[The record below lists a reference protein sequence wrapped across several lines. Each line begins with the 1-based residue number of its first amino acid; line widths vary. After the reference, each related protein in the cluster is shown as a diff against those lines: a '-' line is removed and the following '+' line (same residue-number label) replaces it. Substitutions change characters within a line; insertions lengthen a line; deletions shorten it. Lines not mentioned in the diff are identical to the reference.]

1 MLRDNH
7 FQLYIPVRRVWELQA
22 EKIALVS
29 SKSRQWKSM
38 LPTVPVLNHHPT
50 HKASRRI
57 AMWPVMERW
66 WGRQCHFSVVPARCK
81 LTLLLSSLMEEEAFT
96 GCRLP
101 PEETL
106 TQFSGTRCDFC
117 RHQALR
123 ALLLLWAFSS
133 YHLAWAYRNC
143 TCIKSLS
150 WGSQG
155 AAKAIYPILR
165 IKKMGHRVAER

>member
-22 EKIALVS
+22 EKVTLVS

-38 LPTVPVLNHHPT
+38 LPTVLVLNHHPT

-81 LTLLLSSLMEEEAFT
+81 LTLLLSSLMEEKAFT
-96 GCRLP
+96 RL
-101 PEETL
+101 
-106 TQFSGTRCDFC
+106 
-117 RHQALR
+117 QATSRGDTDTFFWHTMWFLQAPGSESSAI
-123 ALLLLWAFSS
+123 ALGIQQLPLGLSLQEL
-133 YHLAWAYRNC
+133 HLH
-143 TCIKSLS
+143 KV
-150 WGSQG
+150 SQ
-155 AAKAIYPILR
+155 LR
-165 IKKMGHRVAER
+165 ISGCC